1 MTNSVRLGLGFCL
14 AAAMGA
20 TARAQEHQ
28 HGQPAP
34 ESAPAA
40 PAASAAP
47 TPPAAPVKETP
58 RAEVDIPSEQQAR
71 MGLAT
76 VPAVRKP
83 LSRTIRTV
91 GIVTADERREAHV
104 HTRIN
109 GWIEKIQADYVG
121 KPVRKGQPLFDL
133 YSPELLSTQE
143 EYLVAR
149 GKGDTGQEIADVAL
163 ERLKLWQVPRSQIE
177 RLEETGRAQRA
188 VTFESPVDGII
199 VAKTAIQGMY
209 ITPDMELYHIADL
222 GVIWIMIT
230 LYESDLALIKI
241 GDAVDVRLSYDP
253 GKSFSAKITYI
264 DPELD
269 AQTRTAK
276 ARIELANKGLLLKPG
291 MFANVEMKKD
301 LGTVL
306 IVPEDAVI
314 DTGVR
319 KIVFVRVSPV
329 RFEPREVR
337 VGARSDGELVV
348 LSGLE
353 EGEAVVVSAHF
364 LIDAES
370 KVQAAL
376 RKGAQPS
383 PAGHGSHK
391 GN

>member
-209 ITPDMELYHIADL
+209 ITPDIELYHIADL
-222 GVIWIMIT
+222 GVIWIIIT
-230 LYESDLALIKI
+230 L
-241 GDAVDVRLSYDP
+241 
-253 GKSFSAKITYI
+253 
-264 DPELD
+264 
-269 AQTRTAK
+269 
-276 ARIELANKGLLLKPG
+276 
-291 MFANVEMKKD
+291 
-301 LGTVL
+301 
-306 IVPEDAVI
+306 
-314 DTGVR
+314 
-319 KIVFVRVSPV
+319 
-329 RFEPREVR
+329 
-337 VGARSDGELVV
+337 
-348 LSGLE
+348 
-353 EGEAVVVSAHF
+353 
-364 LIDAES
+364 
-370 KVQAAL
+370 
-376 RKGAQPS
+376 
-383 PAGHGSHK
+383 
-391 GN
+391 